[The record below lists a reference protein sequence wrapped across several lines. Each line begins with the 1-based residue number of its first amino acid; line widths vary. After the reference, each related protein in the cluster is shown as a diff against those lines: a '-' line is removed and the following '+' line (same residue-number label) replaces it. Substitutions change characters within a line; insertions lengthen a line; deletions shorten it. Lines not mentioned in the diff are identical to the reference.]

1 MGEEI
6 EEINKMRLKTF
17 LCLTVYLIV
26 GYCHAYKILS
36 ILPLPWKSHYRIFDP
51 LMVELARRGHQ
62 VTVVNPFPKS
72 VKIPNYTEI
81 SLKECFP
88 DNQFMFT
95 IDDTIRMV
103 ESLYETANEFSQ
115 YVDVE
120 ERLYNSC
127 LPIIQLVRS
136 DERYD
141 LVMTELFASDTFLPF
156 VNKFQAPWIGLC
168 ANVLTPWTAHRINE
182 VDNPS
187 FVQTMLNIRP
197 MNPRKSTF
205 YERLYNTYIYVAL
218 KAIYYFVI
226 EPKCQ
231 KVAEKYVGQYV
242 DGPLSNVVTNVS
254 LILSYSN
261 FITNLPGP
269 HSPIVKQIGGI
280 HISEAKPLDQD
291 IKEFIENSKHGV
303 IYFSMGSILRTSTF
317 SEHKRNAFVR
327 AFARLPQRVLWKWE
341 GEFPNQTENIKIKDW
356 MPQRDIL
363 AHPNVK
369 LFIAHG
375 GSLGLNE
382 AIYEG
387 VPVLGIPIF
396 GDQPMNILTLKTAGA
411 ADMLDYKSI
420 SDETVFEKLHTL
432 LNDPSYATNA
442 KKLSELYKDRP
453 MSAMDTAVYW
463 IEYVGRHNGAHHLRS
478 ASVHLTW
485 YQYLLLDVIAFVT
498 IIVISFLLILYY
510 IFKVTIS
517 YINRRLKYLFCKVKQ
532 S

>member
-1 MGEEI
+1 
-6 EEINKMRLKTF
+6 
-17 LCLTVYLIV
+17 
-26 GYCHAYKILS
+26 
-36 ILPLPWKSHYRIFDP
+36 
-51 LMVELARRGHQ
+51 MVELARRGHQ

-127 LPIIQLVRS
+127 QPIIQLVRS

-218 KAIYYFVI
+218 KSIYYFVI

-280 HISEAKPLDQD
+280 HISEAKPLDQVSSIFYLETHISSSQIMFKRRVQMQNWEQKIGTTSVEVKSVKIRLLV
-291 IKEFIENSKHGV
+291 IKRL
-303 IYFSMGSILRTSTF
+303 LRI
-317 SEHKRNAFVR
+317 
-327 AFARLPQRVLWKWE
+327 FAWL
-341 GEFPNQTENIKIKDW
+341 
-356 MPQRDIL
+356 
-363 AHPNVK
+363 
-369 LFIAHG
+369 
-375 GSLGLNE
+375 
-382 AIYEG
+382 
-387 VPVLGIPIF
+387 
-396 GDQPMNILTLKTAGA
+396 
-411 ADMLDYKSI
+411 
-420 SDETVFEKLHTL
+420 
-432 LNDPSYATNA
+432 
-442 KKLSELYKDRP
+442 
-453 MSAMDTAVYW
+453 
-463 IEYVGRHNGAHHLRS
+463 
-478 ASVHLTW
+478 
-485 YQYLLLDVIAFVT
+485 
-498 IIVISFLLILYY
+498 
-510 IFKVTIS
+510 
-517 YINRRLKYLFCKVKQ
+517 RRL
-532 S
+532 